1 MKKIVFMLVCSISM
15 KAVAQNNMSANTP
28 RQRDSLFL
36 AEMWASPEVI
46 RLQEI
51 LDSQSN
57 VRAHLFKPLA
67 ENLAAGIPDIARNSR
82 TNDSIGG
89 NYGNNGTSEKITTTE
104 KKKSRRKH

>member
-1 MKKIVFMLVCSISM
+1 M
-15 KAVAQNNMSANTP
+15 KAVAQNSETANTP

-46 RLQEI
+46 RLQEL

-67 ENLAAGIPDIARNSR
+67 ENLAAGIPDIVRNSR

-89 NYGNNGTSEKITTTE
+89 NYGSNGTSEKITTE